1 MGQIDGKCSK
11 KAVFHNFTHLICKRE
26 KYTEQMKKLILNP
39 KKDTITICLPT
50 EWVGKTLMC
59 ILKEPYEMED
69 DELVSEVS
77 EAAICY
83 HVGRYRKPRA
93 WRRVRRK
100 GHHHRKH

>member
-1 MGQIDGKCSK
+1 M
-11 KAVFHNFTHLICKRE
+11 
-26 KYTEQMKKLILNP
+26 NP
-39 KKDTITICLPT
+39 KKDTITICLPA

-59 ILKEPYEMED
+59 ILKAPYEMED

-100 GHHHRKH
+100 GQRRRKR